1 MGCTIDHLESDQ
13 RVRVLARFQDLSGH
27 EVQAGETG
35 VIRRLEADFI
45 REQISIEWERKGRP
59 ERLTF
64 ALRSRTGPGN
74 GRMRQYFEDL
84 GPEPSPMPPK
94 APAPSVALPPAPP
107 PPSADGKSL
116 GERTV
121 ACACDPAFY
130 RPVISESVGV
140 NACLHCGT
148 VTATRAVGDDGR
160 YTGDAWTAYLPL
172 EIPEQHLSWL
182 ARWPRIRVIR
192 RHDILWPMAAE
203 LVREDVIYLPA
214 KRRFRSVEDL
224 TRFEADL
231 EADIAKTPRGR
242 RLRDAGTPS
251 APPPRDLATLFAE
264 FHVLWDT
271 LQLRADR
278 PLPELI
284 RHAQRRSPGRFV
296 ASELLLERRDRL
308 PIVLD
313 ALRSSDPEW
322 QSAGH
327 VLALGLQPTPP
338 EVITC
343 ALELLEGIPMVPSA
357 DAPGRIAG
365 FARFEALVLLLAE
378 LRARDPEVMAVLQRL
393 LRKVVRHD
401 AHLVDPLRAALRV
414 LRGES
419 PPPLSFLP

>member
-1 MGCTIDHLESDQ
+1 MGCTIDHLGSDQ
-13 RVRVLARFQDLSGH
+13 RVRVLAQFRDLSGI
-27 EVQAGETG
+27 EVQAGDTG

-45 REQISIEWERKGRP
+45 QELIAIEWERNDRP

-84 GPEPSPMPPK
+84 GPEPPPIPPK
-94 APAPSVALPPAPP
+94 AAAPPPAPP
-107 PPSADGKSL
+107 TPPPPPAGGNSL

-140 NACLHCGT
+140 NACLRCGT

-172 EIPEQHLSWL
+172 EIPEDHLSWL
-182 ARWPRIRVIR
+182 ARWPRIRVIH
-192 RHDILWPMAAE
+192 RHILWPMAAE
-203 LVREDVIYLPA
+203 LVREEVVYLPA
-214 KRRFRSVEDL
+214 TRRFRSVEDL
-224 TRFEADL
+224 TRFEADRK
-231 EADIAKTPRGR
+231 ADAAKTPRGL

-251 APPPRDLATLFAE
+251 APPPKDLATLFAE
-264 FHVLWDT
+264 FHVLWDS
-271 LQLRADR
+271 LQLRANQ

-284 RHAQRRSPGRFV
+284 RYSQRRCPGRFV
-296 ASELLLERRDRL
+296 ASELILERRDRL

-313 ALRSSDPEW
+313 ALRSPDSEW

-327 VLALGLQPTPP
+327 VLALALQPTPP
-338 EVITC
+338 EVITT
-343 ALELLEGIPMVPSA
+343 ALELLEGIPMLPSA
-357 DAPGRIAG
+357 DVPGRIAAYG
-365 FARFEALVLLLAE
+365 RFESLVLLLAE
-378 LRARDPEVMAVLQRL
+378 LRTRDPEVIAVLQRL

-401 AHLVDPLRAALRV
+401 ANLVDPIRTALRI

-419 PPPLSFLP
+419 PAPLSFLP